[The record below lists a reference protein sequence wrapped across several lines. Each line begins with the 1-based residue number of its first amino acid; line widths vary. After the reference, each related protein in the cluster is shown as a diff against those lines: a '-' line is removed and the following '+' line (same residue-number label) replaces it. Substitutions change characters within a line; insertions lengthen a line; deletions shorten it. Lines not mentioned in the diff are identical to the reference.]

1 MIIKLNYKDRSIK
14 SYAMR
19 KLTPFECFRLMGV
32 RDDVIH
38 TMLSTNAQ
46 AEKRIESFKS
56 KGKKDEMAVSAT
68 QQFIQAANSIVV
80 DVLAYI
86 YEQLWYPKHREPSE
100 QMSLFP
106 DDELPAMPD
115 HSDDEKVILTTFS
128 GYDSQL
134 MAADVL
140 KDWHPDFRWTCAG
153 WSEIDKNACLMHN
166 IVFPQYADKA
176 LGDITK
182 IDWHKVK
189 ESLGGKEVDLFT
201 YSSPCFVAGTLVLT
215 THGFKPI
222 EDVTTSDYV
231 TTHQSDSQ
239 KVLRIGSKPALD
251 ILRVKGM
258 CIDEILCTPNHPF
271 YVREMY
277 RHGHKWQRVFRK
289 PQWKEATRLTKSDY
303 LGIPINRA
311 CMLPVWEGV
320 TLHYGGRDT
329 FQVNKISE
337 MLSTPHFWYILGRYV
352 GDGWTREDDSH
363 KQVIFACSNR
373 NEQMLR
379 EAFASLGFN
388 PTVTD
393 KDKSCR
399 RYTVSS
405 KELMAFVDRYGHGA
419 AHKRIDYDTLCLPE
433 IHLSKFLQG
442 YTDSDGCRS
451 PKNGEYKITTIS
463 RELAYGIQQIVA
475 KVHHRHSRVYKVA
488 MPSKTKIEGREVNQ
502 RDFYQVVW
510 HTDARKQDKAF
521 YEDGYIWYPCNGVE
535 QTDRQE
541 IVYNMEV
548 ATDNSYTA
556 NGTIVHNCQD
566 LSNAGKQMGMK
577 EGSGTRSSLLW
588 HVADAVEVLRPKF
601 LLQENVAALVSQKFM
616 PDFQKWLDKLSSL
629 GYVSRWARL
638 NAKNYG
644 VPQNRDRVFCI
655 SMRRD
660 VAFDYQFPEPFELT
674 TRLEDVLEEEV
685 SDRYFLKDD
694 AVNKFLETNDKDNA
708 LFVQFDLPPTH
719 EAAMFLKTWLTL
731 WMQAADGWNMTPMGL
746 QHALNSARQKMELSY
761 SVFTDKGVA
770 ALGKEFARLFNE
782 NMERKS
788 MNNKYYIG
796 WVRDSK
802 GRIKGRPRKQIANAV
817 TSKVGHGISDPR
829 DGLGNTTP
837 YIIIEYD

>member
-1 MIIKLNYKDRSIK
+1 MITKLNFTYRTIT
-14 SYAMR
+14 SYAIR
-19 KLTPFECFRLMGV
+19 KLTPKECFRLMGV
-32 RDDVIH
+32 RDNVIG
-38 TMLSTNAQ
+38 TMQSSNAQ
-46 AEKRIESFKS
+46 AAERLPDW
-56 KGKKDEMAVSAT
+56 KGKGKPEDMAISAS
-68 QQFIQAANSIVV
+68 QQYKQAGNSIVV
-80 DVLAYI
+80 DVLAHI
-86 YEQLWYPKHREPSE
+86 YEQLFYPAPPKPRKQE
-100 QMSLFP
+100 QLTLFA
-106 DDELPAMPD
+106 DLEDTLPALPPSAAD
-115 HSDDEKVILTTFS
+115 KNEEKIFLTTFS

-140 KDWHPDFRWTCAG
+140 REWHPDFRWTCKG
-153 WSEIDKNACLMHN
+153 WSDIDKYACQMHN
-166 IVFPQYADKA
+166 LVFPQFADRA

-189 ESLGGKEVDLFT
+189 QSLQGREVDLFT

-222 EDVTTSDYV
+222 ENVTTSDYV
-231 TTHQSDSQ
+231 TTHHSDSQ
-239 KVLRIGSKPALD
+239 KVLRIGCKLSLD
-251 ILRVKGM
+251 IVRVKGM
-258 CIDEILCTPNHPF
+258 CVDEILCTPNHPF

-277 RHGHKWQRVFRK
+277 RHGHKWQRAFRE
-289 PQWKEATRLTKSDY
+289 PQWKEAAKLTKSDY

-311 CMLPVWEGV
+311 CMLPDWDGV
-320 TLHYGGRDT
+320 TLHYGGREYT

-337 MLSTPHFWYILGRYV
+337 MLNSPHFWYILGRYV
-352 GDGWTREDDSH
+352 GDGWTREDDLH
-363 KQVIFACSNR
+363 KQVIFACSDR

-379 EAFASLGFN
+379 DALALLGFN

-399 RYTVSS
+399 RYTVNS

-463 RELAYGIQQIVA
+463 RELAYGIQQVVA
-475 KVHHRHSRVYKVA
+475 KVHHRPSRVYKVA

-510 HTDARKQDKAF
+510 HTDVRKQDKAF

-535 QTDRQE
+535 STDRQE

-556 NGTIVHNCQD
+556 NGSIVHNCQD
-566 LSNAGKQMGMK
+566 ISQAGKQMGLK
-577 EGSGTRSSLLW
+577 EGSDTRSALLW
-588 HVADAVEVLRPKF
+588 RVADAVEVLRPKY

-660 VAFDYQFPEPFELT
+660 VAFDYQFPEPFELK
-674 TRLEDVLEEEV
+674 TRLEDVLEGEV
-685 SDRYFLKDD
+685 AERYFLKDD
-694 AVNKFLETNDKDNA
+694 AVSKLLKANDSDNA
-708 LFVQFDLPPTH
+708 LFMQFDLPPTH

-731 WMQAADGWNMTPMGL
+731 WMQAADGWKMTSTSL
-746 QHALNSARQKMELSY
+746 QLALYSAKQKMELSY

-770 ALGKEFARLFNE
+770 ALGDEFQLLFKE
-782 NMERKS
+782 NMERK
-788 MNNKYYIG
+788 K
-796 WVRDSK
+796 D
-802 GRIKGRPRKQIANAV
+802 AN
-817 TSKVGHGISDPR
+817 
-829 DGLGNTTP
+829 
-837 YIIIEYD
+837 